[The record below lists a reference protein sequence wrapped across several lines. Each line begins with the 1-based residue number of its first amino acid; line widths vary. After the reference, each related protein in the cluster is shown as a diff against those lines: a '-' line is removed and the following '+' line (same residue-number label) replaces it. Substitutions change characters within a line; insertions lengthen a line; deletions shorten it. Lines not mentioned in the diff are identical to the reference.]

1 MRGWGQVYLWL
12 KKNEGWVVFFDQ
24 NKNILPK
31 FYLFKNGA
39 FKVSLSFNAL
49 NLAFGRNY
57 IVILLWRY
65 FRQIQT
71 RTNRLISELGDD
83 FEICLDWIWS
93 YRVFPLE
100 YGNALR
106 SFGLEQLID
115 IIPPCDKAHYEAYHG
130 AYDHRFRHTD
140 VQIKRIMKFQLK
152 IIDFINNNAELV
164 KKYKH

>member
-1 MRGWGQVYLWL
+1 MSFWQRKKWWIGLTLIGHGVDRLSEIILNKYYLAKW
-12 KKNEGWVVFFDQ
+12 KFCQNSSTYETIFMCK

-49 NLAFGRNY
+49 NLAFGRNC

-115 IIPPCDKAHYEAYHG
+115 IIPPCDKAHYEAYLG
-130 AYDHRFRHTD
+130 VWAQTSSS
-140 VQIKRIMKFQLK
+140 
-152 IIDFINNNAELV
+152 
-164 KKYKH
+164 